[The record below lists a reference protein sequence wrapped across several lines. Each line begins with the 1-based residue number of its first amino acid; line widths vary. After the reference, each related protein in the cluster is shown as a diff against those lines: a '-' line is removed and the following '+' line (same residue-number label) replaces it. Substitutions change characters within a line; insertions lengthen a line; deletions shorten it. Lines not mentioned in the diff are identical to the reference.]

1 MKKIHTSDI
10 EKLSNLP
17 DFPYE
22 AKYEKNITG
31 FEKYKDMR
39 MAYIDAGNKDSDITF
54 LLLHRSPTWSYMW
67 RHFIKEIEK

>member
-1 MKKIHTSDI
+1 MKKIHISDI

-31 FEKYKDMR
+31 FEQY
-39 MAYIDAGNKDSDITF
+39 
-54 LLLHRSPTWSYMW
+54 
-67 RHFIKEIEK
+67 